1 LKFIILLPEENTN
14 MQSQSLYHR
23 LGGDSVL
30 QKFVVHLY
38 DFMESSPE
46 VVQVRGMHPAD
57 LSHARE
63 ALYMFLSGML
73 GGPALYMETFGP
85 PRLRRKHLHFSI
97 GNSER
102 NQWLSC
108 AQAAAEQLDIEPSLR
123 HELMSELTAMAN
135 HLRNQQDG
143 LVQARC
149 ASM

>member
-1 LKFIILLPEENTN
+1 

-23 LGGDSVL
+23 LGGGPVL
-30 QKFVVHLY
+30 QQFVARLY

-46 VVQVRGMHPAD
+46 VEQVRCMHPAD

-73 GGPALYMETFGP
+73 GGPALYMQAFGP
-85 PRLRRKHLHFSI
+85 PRLRRKHLHFHI

-102 NQWLSC
+102 DQWLSC

-123 HELMSELTAMAN
+123 QELMAELTAMAN

-143 LVQARC
+143 SVQARC
-149 ASM
+149 ASL